1 MLNLYTELFSSSKGR
16 LHIEQGRYISAVHY
30 HKESNANMSRI
41 TVQNLGKS
49 YSGEAI
55 FSDVSFEVTAG
66 MRLALTGPNGCGKST
81 LLKVLAGEI
90 EADQGQMT
98 LTRGAQVGYVA
109 QEMTGDTLDEQLLAW
124 VLSALPS
131 WNEFWEQWESA
142 VAADDVARIERLSHR
157 QAEFEERYGYN
168 PDHKARVI
176 LTGLGFADDDLLKKI
191 GELSGGW
198 RERAK
203 LARVLLQGADVLL
216 LDEPTNHLDLEAVEW
231 LEEYLLN
238 FRGALAF
245 VVHDR
250 IFLNR
255 VGTHVIFLGAGK
267 PVLRKGSFDEFLI
280 WDAENMEQRK
290 KEAAKLSARID
301 NEYKFIN
308 KFRVKARKAAQAQSK
323 LKKVEKLEAELDQI
337 KQVQASSHRG
347 KSLNFKLPT
356 PKRGDKVPVAVVDL
370 EFAYEGEQSVWPMLD
385 FQLFRGKKV
394 ALTAPNGAGKSTLL
408 KLIMGQIEPCAGFVK
423 IGSGTDVG
431 YFSQHQHEILNLD
444 NSVIGEI
451 RRLSDPGLTEEQV
464 MSVLGL
470 FLLGEP
476 YFERKVK
483 GLSGGEKSRLLLAT
497 LFLARANFL
506 ILDEPTNHLDIET
519 REGLIRALK
528 DYEGTLL
535 FVAHDRYLLNQ
546 VAEEIWFLDDK
557 GITPY
562 LGGFEAFHAKQKE
575 EAFAASG
582 EVCKGEAV
590 KESRKLTKEEKRRQ
604 AEERNRLYRELKPL
618 KAEYAKLEL
627 DLERVLDEQAEL
639 EEKMNAPET
648 YEKPEEALKLNAA
661 YKDASEWA
669 ESLMMSMA
677 EIEEKME
684 AISSTCGEQ
693 S

>member
-1 MLNLYTELFSSSKGR
+1 
-16 LHIEQGRYISAVHY
+16 
-30 HKESNANMSRI
+30 MSRI

-49 YSGEAI
+49 YGGESVFSGVA
-55 FSDVSFEVTAG
+55 FEVSPG

-90 EADQGQMT
+90 EPEEGQMT
-98 LTRGAQVGYVA
+98 LTKGARVGYVA

-131 WNEFWEQWESA
+131 WNEFWESWERA
-142 VAADDVARIERLSHR
+142 VADGDNVKIEKLAHR
-157 QAEFEERYGYN
+157 QAEFEELYGYN
-168 PDHKARVI
+168 PDHKARAI
-176 LTGLGFADDDLLKKI
+176 LSGLGFAEEDFFKQI

-238 FRGALAF
+238 FRGTLAF

-255 VGTHVIFLGAGK
+255 VGTHVLFLGAGK
-267 PVLRKGSFDEFLI
+267 PVFRKGSFDEFLV
-280 WDAENMEQRK
+280 WDEENAAQRS

-301 NEYKFIN
+301 NEYKYIN

-323 LKKVEKLEAELDQI
+323 LKKVEKLEEELNQI
-337 KQVQASSHRG
+337 KQAQASSHRG
-347 KSLNFKLPT
+347 KSLSFKLPA
-356 PKRGDKVPVAVVDL
+356 PKRGDKVPVAGVDL
-370 EFAYEGEQSVWPMLD
+370 EFEYEGGISVWPKLN

-394 ALTAPNGAGKSTLL
+394 ALVAPNGAGKSTLL
-408 KLIMGQIEPCAGFVK
+408 KLIMGALKPSGGHVK
-423 IGSGTDVG
+423 IGSGTEVG

-451 RRLSDPGLTEEQV
+451 RRLSDSNLTEEQV

-470 FLLGEP
+470 FLLGEA
-476 YFERKVK
+476 FFDRKVK

-519 REGLIRALK
+519 REGLIRALN
-528 DYEGTLL
+528 DYDGTLF
-535 FVAHDRYLLNQ
+535 FVAHDRYLLNE
-546 VAEEIWFLDDK
+546 VAEEIWALDEN

-562 LGGFEAFHAKQKE
+562 LGGFKAYQAKVRQEEECRIDSESCEVEAAKEK
-575 EAFAASG
+575 
-582 EVCKGEAV
+582 
-590 KESRKLTKEEKRRQ
+590 RKLTKEEKRRQ

-618 KAEYAKLEL
+618 KKTYEKLEV
-627 DLERVLDEQAEL
+627 DLEKVLDEQADL
-639 EEKMNAPET
+639 EEKMNDPAT
-648 YEKPEEALKLNAA
+648 YEKPEEALKLNSA
-661 YKDASEWA
+661 YKDATEWA
-669 ESLMMSMA
+669 ETLMHQMA
-677 EIEEKME
+677 ELEERIE
-684 AISSTCGEQ
+684 AITAVSGDE
-693 S
+693 

>member
-1 MLNLYTELFSSSKGR
+1 
-16 LHIEQGRYISAVHY
+16 
-30 HKESNANMSRI
+30 MSRI

-49 YSGEAI
+49 YGGESVFA
-55 FSDVSFEVTAG
+55 DVAFEITPG

-90 EADQGQMT
+90 RPDEGQMT
-98 LTRGAQVGYVA
+98 LSKGARVGYVA
-109 QEMTGDTLDEQLLAW
+109 QEMTGEVLDRQLLSW

-131 WNEFWEQWESA
+131 WNEFWEQWEQA
-142 VAADDVARIERLSHR
+142 VAAGDTARIEKLSHR
-157 QAEFEERYGYN
+157 QAEFEELYGYN
-168 PDHKARVI
+168 PDHKARAI
-176 LTGLGFADDDLLKKI
+176 LTGLGFHDDDLFKRI

-203 LARVLLQGADVLL
+203 LGRVLLQGADVLL

-231 LEEYLLN
+231 LESYLLN

-255 VGTHVIFLGAGK
+255 VGTHVLFLGGAR
-267 PVLRKGSFDEFLI
+267 PVLRKGSFDEFLV
-280 WDAENMEQRK
+280 WDAENREQRA

-301 NEYKFIN
+301 NEYKYIN

-323 LKKVEKLEAELDQI
+323 LKKVEKLERELVQI
-337 KQVQASSHRG
+337 KEAQAASHRG
-347 KSLNFKLPT
+347 KSLNFRLPE
-356 PKRGDKVPVAVVDL
+356 PKRGDKVPVSVVDL
-370 EFAYEGEQSVWPMLD
+370 EFHYDDGEKSVWPTLD

-394 ALTAPNGAGKSTLL
+394 AVVAPNGAGKSTLL
-408 KLIMGQIEPCAGFVK
+408 KLITGALLPTKGHVK
-423 IGSGTDVG
+423 IGSGTEVG

-444 NSVIGEI
+444 STVLGEI
-451 RRLSDPGLTEEQV
+451 RRLSDPNLTEEQV

-476 YFERKVK
+476 YFDRKVK

-519 REGLIRALK
+519 REGLIRALQ

-535 FVAHDRYLLNQ
+535 FVAHDRYLLNE
-546 VAEEIWFLDDK
+546 VAEEVWALDED

-562 LGGFEAFHAKQKE
+562 LGGFEAYQAKLRQE
-575 EAFAASG
+575 EACRA
-582 EVCKGEAV
+582 GEAACDPEAARE
-590 KESRKLTKEEKRRQ
+590 KRKLTKEEKRRQ
-604 AEERNRLYRELKPL
+604 AEERNRLYRQLKPL
-618 KAEYAKLEL
+618 KADYDKLEA
-627 DLERVLDEQAEL
+627 DLEKVL
-639 EEKMNAPET
+639 EEQSDLELKMNDPAT
-648 YEKPEEALKLNAA
+648 YEKPEEALKINAA
-661 YKDASEWA
+661 YKDATEWA
-669 ESLMMSMA
+669 ETLMERMA
-677 EIEEKME
+677 GLEEKIE
-684 AISSTCGEQ
+684 AINAVQEAD
-693 S
+693 

>member
-1 MLNLYTELFSSSKGR
+1 
-16 LHIEQGRYISAVHY
+16 
-30 HKESNANMSRI
+30 MSRI
-41 TVQNLGKS
+41 TVQNLGKN
-49 YSGEAI
+49 YGGEPI
-55 FSDVSFEVTAG
+55 FSGVAFEVTPG

-81 LLKVLAGEI
+81 LLKVLAGEV
-90 EADQGQMT
+90 EPDAGQMT
-98 LTRGAQVGYVA
+98 LSKTARVGYVA
-109 QEMTGDTLDEQLLAW
+109 QEMSGEVLEQQLLSW

-131 WNEFWEQWESA
+131 WNEFWEQWERA
-142 VAADDVARIERLSHR
+142 VADGDTARIERLSHR
-157 QAEFEERYGYN
+157 QAEFEELYGYN
-168 PDHKARVI
+168 PDHKARAI
-176 LTGLGFADDDLLKKI
+176 LSGLGFHDDDLFKRI

-203 LARVLLQGADVLL
+203 LGRVLLQGADVLL

-255 VGTHVIFLGAGK
+255 VGTHVLFLGGAK
-267 PVLRKGSFDEFLI
+267 PILRKGSFDDFLA
-280 WDAENMEQRK
+280 WDEENREQRA

-301 NEYKFIN
+301 NEYKYIN

-323 LKKVEKLEAELDQI
+323 LKKVEKLERELSQI
-337 KQVQASSHRG
+337 KEAQAASHRG
-347 KSLNFKLPT
+347 KSLSFRLPE
-356 PKRGDKVPVAVVDL
+356 PKRGDKVPISVVGL
-370 EFAYEGEQSVWPMLD
+370 EFHYEEEQSVWPTLG

-394 ALTAPNGAGKSTLL
+394 AVVAPNGAGKSTLL
-408 KLIMGQIEPCAGFVK
+408 KLITGTLTPSAGHVK
-423 IGSGTDVG
+423 IGSGTEVG

-444 NSVIGEI
+444 STVLGEI
-451 RRLSDPGLTEEQV
+451 RRLSAPNLTEEQV

-476 YFERKVK
+476 YFDRKVK

-497 LFLARANFL
+497 LFLARANLL

-528 DYEGTLL
+528 DYEGSLL
-535 FVAHDRYLLNQ
+535 FVAHDRYLLNE
-546 VAEEIWFLDDK
+546 VAEEVWSLDRD

-562 LGGFEAFHAKQKE
+562 LGGFQAFNAKRKQE
-575 EAFAASG
+575 EACRAGLAACDS
-582 EVCKGEAV
+582 EAV
-590 KESRKLTKEEKRRQ
+590 KEKRKLTKEEKRRQ
-604 AEERNRLYRELKPL
+604 AEERNRLYRRLKPL
-618 KAEYAKLEL
+618 KAEYEKLEV
-627 DLERVLDEQAEL
+627 DLEKVLEEQADL
-639 EEKMNAPET
+639 ESKMNDPAT

-669 ESLMMSMA
+669 ETLMERMA
-677 EIEEKME
+677 GLEERIEVATAAQE
-684 AISSTCGEQ
+684 GE
-693 S
+693 